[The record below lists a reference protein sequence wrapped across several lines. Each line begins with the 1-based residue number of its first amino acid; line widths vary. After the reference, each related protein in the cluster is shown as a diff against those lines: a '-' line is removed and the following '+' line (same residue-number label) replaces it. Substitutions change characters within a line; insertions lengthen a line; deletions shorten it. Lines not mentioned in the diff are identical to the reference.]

1 MKNLAIIPA
10 RGGSKRIPGK
20 NIKDF
25 LGKPI
30 IAYSIIG
37 AIESGVFD
45 EIMVSTDDLEIAN
58 IAKEFGAKVPFMRSE
73 VNSNDYAST
82 QDAIN
87 EVIENYKKQNLVF
100 DNICCIYA
108 TAPFVTTEKLI
119 EAYTNLQN
127 PDIQTVFPIVSFGYP
142 IQRSLK
148 TNGDVVNMF
157 WPENFN
163 KRSQD
168 CEKAF
173 HDAGMFYWFK
183 RSFFE
188 KKLTNIFDN
197 SGYVVYKENEVQDID
212 NLTDWKIAE
221 LKYKALNF

>member
-1 MKNLAIIPA
+1 
-10 RGGSKRIPGK
+10 
-20 NIKDF
+20 
-25 LGKPI
+25 
-30 IAYSIIG
+30 
-37 AIESGVFD
+37 
-45 EIMVSTDDLEIAN
+45 
-58 IAKEFGAKVPFMRSE
+58 
-73 VNSNDYAST
+73 
-82 QDAIN
+82 
-87 EVIENYKKQNLVF
+87 
-100 DNICCIYA
+100 
-108 TAPFVTTEKLI
+108 
-119 EAYTNLQN
+119 
-127 PDIQTVFPIVSFGYP
+127 
-142 IQRSLK
+142 
-148 TNGDVVNMF
+148 MF